1 MARGTPPQE
10 RTPPRGLRAP
20 PRVVSRLSRPV
31 WRLLDPDV
39 PRTQAI
45 RRLRALALASAATL
59 AANALVAAVAHEPST
74 DPAAATGASTTTTTP
89 PMTIRPL
96 TSMAPAGH
104 APVITRVETTD
115 PVAFVTIDDGYVRA
129 PEVADVLDE
138 LDLPVTLFL
147 VDRPVLDGAG
157 YFGSLPGAVAESHSR
172 SHADLRGMP
181 EDAQRAEICDNAR
194 TIAGSLGRTPVL
206 FRPPYGNHDEATQ
219 RAAAACGMAAVVL
232 WEQSVE
238 RGEMR
243 FRSAREI
250 RPGDIILLHFRPEL
264 PGELRMVADR
274 VAAAGLRVA
283 RLEDYLVPDAP

>member
-1 MARGTPPQE
+1 VAT
-10 RTPPRGLRAP
+10 
-20 PRVVSRLSRPV
+20 RLSRLV
-31 WRLLDPDV
+31 WHLLDPDV
-39 PRTQAI
+39 PRTQAV
-45 RRLRALALASAATL
+45 RRLRALVLASAATL
-59 AANALVAAVAHEPST
+59 AANALI
-74 DPAAATGASTTTTTP
+74 AAAADEPPTDQAAAISASTTTVPP

-96 TSMAPAGH
+96 TSMAPPGH

-129 PEVADVLDE
+129 PEVAAVLDE
-138 LDLPVTLFL
+138 LDMPVTLFL
-147 VDRPVLDGAG
+147 VDRPVLDGAA
-157 YFGSLPGAVAESHSR
+157 YFGSLPGTVVESHSR

-181 EDAQRAEICDNAR
+181 EDAQRAEICDNAG
-194 TIAGSLGRTPVL
+194 TITRSLGRAPVL
-206 FRPPYGNHDEATQ
+206 FRPPYGNHDAATQ

-238 RGEMR
+238 KGEMR

-283 RLEDYLVPDAP
+283 RLDDYLVPDAR

>member
-1 MARGTPPQE
+1 MARGTPPQR
-10 RTPPRGLRAP
+10 RTPPGRLRTTLVAT
-20 PRVVSRLSRPV
+20 RWSRRV
-31 WRLLDPDV
+31 WRLLDPEV
-39 PRTQAI
+39 PRTQAV
-45 RRLRALALASAATL
+45 RRLRALVIVSSATL
-59 AANALVAAVAHEPST
+59 AANALIAAAADEPST
-74 DPAAATGASTTTTTP
+74 EPAAATSPSTTTTTPP

-96 TSMAPAGH
+96 TSMAPPGH

-115 PVAFVTIDDGYVRA
+115 PVVFVTIDDGFVRA
-129 PEVADVLDE
+129 PEVTAVLDE
-138 LDLPVTLFL
+138 LDMPVTLFL
-147 VDRPVLDGAG
+147 VDRPVLDHAG
-157 YFGSLPGAVAESHSR
+157 YFGSLPGAVVESHSR

-181 EDAQRAEICDNAR
+181 EDAQRAEICDNAD
-194 TIAGSLGRTPVL
+194 TIGRSLGRAPVL
-206 FRPPYGNHDEATQ
+206 FRPPYGNHDVATQ
-219 RAAAACGMAAVVL
+219 RAAAACRMAAIVL